1 MANKGYILLARA
13 IEDSEIWSKPPYYLK
28 AWIHIL
34 CKAAFKPY
42 GNLKTGECIVSTEE
56 LQEVCSYKAGR
67 RTEKPS
73 TKQIRDFMDF
83 LRSDEG
89 HNEGNNESPTKGA
102 MIVTMKVKG
111 GMLVKVLNY
120 ERYQASESYES
131 NNGSNNESQMKVT
144 TKVVRKSDEGTNQIK
159 EALKALESLET
170 LEDHLSNKTSCTTP
184 FPDIEKQLEEKEQE
198 QQKLYGT
205 PIIELYEERFNRL
218 LSQRELQIICQWK
231 EEYDDKL
238 LRYAFREML
247 VQDKNS
253 VDYVDRILLD
263 WKKRGLTAEQYEEG
277 ER

>member
-1 MANKGYILLARA
+1 MTNKGYILLARA

-34 CKAAFKPY
+34 FKAAFKPY

-73 TKQIRDFMDF
+73 TKQIRDFIDF

-89 HNEGNNESPTKGA
+89 HNEGDNESHTKGA

-131 NNGSNNESQMKVT
+131 NKESNNGSQMEVT
-144 TKVVRKSDEGTNQIK
+144 TEVVRKSDEGTNQIK

-170 LEDHLSNKTSCTTP
+170 LEDHLSNKTGCTTP
-184 FPDIEKQLEEKEQE
+184 FPDVEKQLQKQAQE
-198 QQKLYGT
+198 QTDMYNSSL
-205 PIIELYEERFNRL
+205 IDLYEQGFGRP
-218 LSQRELQIICQWK
+218 LSQREVQTICQWT
-231 EEYDDKL
+231 EEYEDRL
-238 LRYAFREML
+238 IRYALREAL
-247 VQDKNS
+247 TYNTQS
-253 VDYVDRILLD
+253 VDYIDRILLK
-263 WKKRGLTAEQYEEG
+263 WKQKGFTAEQYEEG

>member
-89 HNEGNNESPTKGA
+89 HNEGNNESHTKGA

-120 ERYQASESYES
+120 ERYQTSESYES
-131 NNGSNNESQMKVT
+131 NNGSNNGSQMKVT
-144 TKVVRKSDEGTNQIK
+144 TEVVRKSDEGTNQIK

-184 FPDIEKQLEEKEQE
+184 FPDVEEQLRIQEQE
-198 QQKLYGT
+198 RANIYNSSLFD
-205 PIIELYEERFNRL
+205 LYEQGFGRP
-218 LSQRELQIICQWK
+218 LSQREVQTICQWT
-231 EEYDDKL
+231 EEYEDRL
-238 LRYAFREML
+238 IRYALREAL
-247 VQDKNS
+247 TYNKQS
-253 VDYVDRILLD
+253 IDYVDRILLK
-263 WKKRGLTAEQYEEG
+263 WKQRGFTAEQYEEG